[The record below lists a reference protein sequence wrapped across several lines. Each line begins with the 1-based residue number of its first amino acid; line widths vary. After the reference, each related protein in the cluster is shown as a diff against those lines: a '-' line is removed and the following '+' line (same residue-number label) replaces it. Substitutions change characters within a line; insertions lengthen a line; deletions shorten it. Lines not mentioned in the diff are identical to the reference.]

1 MSTPNSHKKTLNAA
15 DVTLYT
21 VSAVLLV
28 DQIAMSAAV
37 GEAAIFWW
45 LAVIVLFLIPNT
57 LVTAE
62 LGTAYPQ
69 QGGIYA
75 WVRDAFGT
83 RWGARITWQ
92 YWINIA
98 LWMPAVYIM
107 FSGIF
112 AALFMPDFS
121 LWNQIGLGIAMCW
134 LTAWAN
140 CIRLKYSK
148 WIPNLGTPLKFLI
161 ILTLGAAGINYGWQH
176 GFANDISLSNAMNDL
191 EAGLAYLPVVVYGC
205 LGIEL
210 ISAESDE
217 IRNPQHDIPR
227 AMLAAGLIAAAL
239 YIFGTAGVLAAV
251 PAEDVDMVDI
261 LATTLKMLF
270 GGTALGNT
278 IALVIGGLTLFTL
291 YSTMVTWTL
300 GGNRAVAEAADAKEM
315 PAIFGWVHEE
325 HQAPIGAAIMT
336 STISSAIMVIYGL
349 MANNA
354 EDLFWA
360 LFTFSAIIFLLPY
373 IGMHLA
379 FLKLRWTDPDH
390 PRPFK
395 IPGGKAMGLLLSL
408 LSISILLLSI
418 LLFFWIPGEPL
429 DLMNLAQIGGGVV
442 ITLLIGEYLV
452 YRGEKAKES
461 SALKK
466 PVNTTDRG
474 TEELLQN

>member
-140 CIRLKYSK
+140 CIRSWMKA
-148 WIPNLGTPLKFLI
+148 IRR
-161 ILTLGAAGINYGWQH
+161 
-176 GFANDISLSNAMNDL
+176 SNRCR
-191 EAGLAYLPVVVYGC
+191 PSTRTRWK
-205 LGIEL
+205 
-210 ISAESDE
+210 SACA
-217 IRNPQHDIPR
+217 R
-227 AMLAAGLIAAAL
+227 IAC
-239 YIFGTAGVLAAV
+239 
-251 PAEDVDMVDI
+251 
-261 LATTLKMLF
+261 
-270 GGTALGNT
+270 
-278 IALVIGGLTLFTL
+278 
-291 YSTMVTWTL
+291 
-300 GGNRAVAEAADAKEM
+300 
-315 PAIFGWVHEE
+315 
-325 HQAPIGAAIMT
+325 
-336 STISSAIMVIYGL
+336 
-349 MANNA
+349 
-354 EDLFWA
+354 
-360 LFTFSAIIFLLPY
+360 
-373 IGMHLA
+373 
-379 FLKLRWTDPDH
+379 
-390 PRPFK
+390 
-395 IPGGKAMGLLLSL
+395 
-408 LSISILLLSI
+408 
-418 LLFFWIPGEPL
+418 
-429 DLMNLAQIGGGVV
+429 
-442 ITLLIGEYLV
+442 
-452 YRGEKAKES
+452 
-461 SALKK
+461 
-466 PVNTTDRG
+466 
-474 TEELLQN
+474 